1 MHVTRDADAVPY
13 EAPGHHGMRMRR
25 VQGQG
30 VTPLSGM
37 WSACLDLGPGGRVE
51 PKASRAGKLYLVTEG
66 RVRFRGGDT
75 AVELGPGDTAFV
87 LPHEEREFQ
96 EAAGATARM
105 YLVMLEDYP
114 EGASTAA
121 P

>member
-1 MHVTRDADAVPY
+1 MHVTHDADAVPY
-13 EAPGHHGMRMRR
+13 QAPGHHGMRMRR
-25 VQGQG
+25 VQGHE
-30 VTPLSGM
+30 VTPLAGV

-66 RVRFRGGDT
+66 RVRFRGGALT
-75 AVELGPGDTAFV
+75 VELGPGDTAFV

-96 EAAGATARM
+96 EAAGANARM

-114 EGASTAA
+114 ETTNLAA
-121 P
+121 R